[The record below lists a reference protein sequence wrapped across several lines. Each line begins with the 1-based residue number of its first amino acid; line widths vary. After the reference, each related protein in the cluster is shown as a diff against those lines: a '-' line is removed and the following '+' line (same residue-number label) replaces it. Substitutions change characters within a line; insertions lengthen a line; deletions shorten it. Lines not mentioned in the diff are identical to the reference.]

1 MPKLKKLLIAVI
13 AGVITAVPLPVFAEG
28 SPVAAITV
36 KMSYKEENGD
46 HTPLTD
52 GTLSIYKYKNEDGS
66 VTEKF
71 KAIVLNEDAEIQAF
85 SDTGDATEDVLTQA
99 QTLADFVKDN
109 SIPSDDDKDV
119 QEGEVKFALNE
130 GGTYLIVQS
139 CQSKGYLPITPVL
152 VSLPASDSNY
162 EGYYAMVKP
171 KIERIIYHSA
181 TITKK
186 VTGNMGSRAE
196 AFNITLSAPSLAD
209 TSVENKDGTSY
220 RFDENGNLRFTLKD
234 GQSFVL
240 DSVPEGTVYSVKEDD
255 YSSEGY
261 ATSYENQD
269 VTLLKDT
276 TTTVTNDRKVALS
289 TGHRETM
296 TIGIAGCILLA
307 GAGYILLKEKIKKK

>member
-1 MPKLKKLLIAVI
+1 MSKLKKLLMAVI
-13 AGVITAVPLPVFAEG
+13 AGVITAAPLPVFAEG
-28 SPVAAITV
+28 SPMAAITV

-52 GTLSIYKYKNEDGS
+52 GSLSIYKYKNEDGN

-71 KAIVLNEDAEIQAF
+71 KAAQLNEDAA
-85 SDTGDATEDVLTQA
+85 EDVLTQA

-109 SIPSDDDKDV
+109 SIPSDGDKDV

-139 CQSKGYLPITPVL
+139 RQSKGYLPVTPVL

-220 RFDENGNLRFTLKD
+220 RFDENGNLRFALKD
-234 GQSFVL
+234 GQSLVL
-240 DSVPEGTVYSVKEDD
+240 DSVPEGTLYSVKEDD

-261 ATSYENQD
+261 ATSYENQN

-276 TTTVTNDRKVALS
+276 TTTVTNDRKVALP

-307 GAGYILLKEKIKKK
+307 GAGYILLKEKSKKK